1 MLVPV
6 VVGTAVREGEGWK
19 TMLDDGLPTWKP
31 PAPLLGMDL
40 EEGDGTSGPTPGT
53 VTSPVE
59 PEPGLEPES
68 ESSPFP
74 EESEPEPEPE
84 PAPGIAAVAVGTGM
98 VRVMV
103 LPVGPQWLQT
113 VTVVVYPSGTEGA
126 VGCDTTSE
134 VVVAAGLVRV
144 TVVGVAAH

>member
-1 MLVPV
+1 M
-6 VVGTAVREGEGWK
+6 
-19 TMLDDGLPTWKP
+19 TMLDDGLPAWNP
-31 PAPLLGMDL
+31 PAPLLGTGL
-40 EEGDGTSGPTPGT
+40 EEGDGTTGPTPGT

-59 PEPGLEPES
+59 PEPGLGPEPEP
-68 ESSPFP
+68 SPFP
-74 EESEPEPEPE
+74 EDPEPEPE
-84 PAPGIAAVAVGTGM
+84 PAPGIAAVAVGAGM

-103 LPVGPQWLQT
+103 LPVGPQWLQK

-126 VGCDTTSE
+126 VGCDTTSV